1 MVNQLETPPQKV
13 DPVAG
18 ESLGQTGAAQKELWK
33 ALQTIMTWQKQAP
46 PLIPVSRQNALPLS
60 YPQERLWFL
69 QQLQP
74 SKAAAYNIPLGF
86 RLIGKLDRPALE
98 RSLTE
103 ILRRHEALRTA
114 FALVE
119 GKPVQ
124 VIHPPLPFN
133 LVSLDW
139 RALPHTPTPLK
150 GGEDAEGW
158 RETEAIELMRQEI
171 QQPFD
176 LTEVPPWRGLLIQLE
191 EEKHLLLLTVHHIAI
206 DAWSKGVLFQ
216 ELAALYEAFCQRNP
230 SPLAELPVQYADF
243 AVWQRQLLQG
253 EFQQVLLNYWQGQLD
268 KNLEPLKLPEQV
280 TTAPTRGRAASR
292 KLVLPG
298 ELVRAIKS
306 FSRREGATL
315 FPTLLAAFKVLLHG
329 YCQQDDIFVCSPIAN
344 RNRQE
349 IKGLIG
355 YFVNLLILR
364 TSIDGTASF
373 RELLAQ
379 VRRGASGAFA
389 HQDLP
394 IQQLLNSRQLL
405 ATPLSQV
412 MFALQNTAIH
422 TLQLSGLTVTRLE
435 LDSETVDFD
444 LYLYLIEEGESLA
457 AVLKYDGD
465 LFSEETIARML
476 EQYQLILEN
485 VVANPEQSVSS
496 LLPLSEAEKERLR
509 SRQPSREP
517 VIKNT
522 PSSSSI
528 APRNAI
534 ELKLAQLWCQILGIE
549 SVGIR
554 DNFFELGGQSL
565 LAMSLFVQIEQAFGK
580 TLPLSTLLEAPT
592 IERLARTISSET
604 VPSWS
609 SLVPLQTSG
618 SQPPFFCIHGQ
629 QGNVL
634 NLRELARHFT
644 GDRPFY
650 GLQARGLDGKQAP
663 RSVIEEMATHY
674 LSEIRTIQA
683 RGPYFLGGNSMGGT
697 IAFAMAQQLRQQGEE
712 VAVLVLFD
720 SFHKTAFPRLSFRQQ
735 HYLTYLS
742 RLGFS
747 PALLAEL
754 QELGRREL
762 QEILCH
768 FYSRL
773 GRTLPHHLCRALVM
787 EANRRAKWAYNP
799 QVYPDRVVL
808 LRAKEPAN
816 FTKPY
821 LPTAED
827 WYIRDS
833 RHGWGDLA
841 VGGLEIY
848 DVPGNHYSIFDS
860 PNVSTLAA
868 TLKACLSQ

>member
-1 MVNQLETPPQKV
+1 MVSQLETLPKKV
-13 DPVAG
+13 APVAR
-18 ESLGQTGAAQKELWK
+18 EALNQTGAAQKELWK

-46 PLIPVSRQNALPLS
+46 PLIPVSRSSTLPLS
-60 YPQERLWFL
+60 YAQERLWFL

-86 RLIGKLDRPALE
+86 RLVGKLNRPALE
-98 RSLTE
+98 QSLTE

-139 RALPHTPTPLK
+139 RALPPQK
-150 GGEDAEGW
+150 WEAEAMG
-158 RETEAIELMRQEI
+158 LMRQEI

-176 LTEVPPWRGLLIQLE
+176 LTEVPLWRGLLIQLE
-191 EEKHLLLLTVHHIAI
+191 EEEHLLLLTVHHIAI
-206 DAWSKGVLFQ
+206 DAWSKGILFQ
-216 ELAALYEAFCQRNP
+216 ELAALYGAFCEGNP
-230 SPLAELPVQYADF
+230 SPLTELPVQYADF

-253 EFQQVLLNYWQGQLD
+253 EFQEVLLNYWQGQLD
-268 KNLEPLKLPEQV
+268 SNLEPLKLPKQL
-280 TTAPTRGRAASR
+280 TTAPAKGRSASQ

-298 ELVRAIKS
+298 ELVQAIKS
-306 FSRREGATL
+306 FSRQEGATL
-315 FPTLLAAFKVLLHG
+315 FPTLLAAFKVLLHC

-364 TSIDGTASF
+364 TSIDGAASF
-373 RELLAQ
+373 RELLGS
-379 VRRGASGAFA
+379 VRRVASGAFA

-394 IQQLLNSRQLL
+394 IQQLLNSCQLL

-422 TLQLSGLTVTRLE
+422 TLQLPGLTVTRLE

-457 AVLKYDGD
+457 AVMKYDGD
-465 LFSEETIARML
+465 LFSEATITRML
-476 EQYQLILEN
+476 EHYQMILEN
-485 VVANPEQSVSS
+485 ALANPEQSVSS
-496 LLPLSEAEKERLR
+496 LSPLTEGEKEELR
-509 SRQPSREP
+509 SLQQQREP
-517 VIKNT
+517 VAKN
-522 PSSSSI
+522 PQSSAPI
-528 APRNAI
+528 APRNAV
-534 ELKLAQLWCQILGIE
+534 ELQLAQLWCQILGIE

-565 LAMSLFVQIEQAFGK
+565 LAMSLFAQIEQAFGK

-592 IERLARTISSET
+592 IEQLAQTISSET
-604 VPSWS
+604 APTWA
-609 SLVPLQTSG
+609 SLVPLQTRG

-634 NLRELARHFT
+634 NLRELARHFA
-644 GDRPFY
+644 GERPFY
-650 GLQARGLDGKQAP
+650 GLQAQGLDGQQAP
-663 RSVIEEMATHY
+663 RFVIEEMAAHY

-697 IAFAMAQQLRQQGEE
+697 IAFEMAQQLRQQGEE

-720 SFHKTAFPRLSFRQQ
+720 SFHKTAFPRLSFRQEN
-735 HYLTYLS
+735 YLTYLL

-747 PALLAEL
+747 AALLAEL
-754 QELGRREL
+754 QELGQRKL
-762 QEILCH
+762 QEALCH
-768 FYSRL
+768 FYLRL
-773 GRTLPHHLCRALVM
+773 GRTLPHHLCRAFVM
-787 EANRRAKWAYNP
+787 EANRRAKWAYHP
-799 QVYPDRVVL
+799 QVYPNRIVL

-821 LPTAED
+821 LPTESD
-827 WYIRDS
+827 WYSRDS
-833 RHGWGDLA
+833 QHGWGDLA
-841 VGGLEIY
+841 GGGLEIY
-848 DVPGNHYSIFDS
+848 DVPGNHYSIFE
-860 PNVSTLAA
+860 PPYVSTLAA
-868 TLKACLSQ
+868 ILKACLRQQPQS